1 MANINFGTHRFDADL
16 VLFDKDGTLLEFHHF
31 WAAKTVESIEKLV
44 TSIGGDEAL
53 RSDLYRTFRYD
64 RTSQT
69 VAEDSP
75 IVVAANHKLL
85 IVVATVLLQHGHGW
99 LEAEMLAEKHF
110 APVLAEPPSLEML
123 HPVTNL
129 PRLFGTLRKAGVRI
143 GIITSDDKGP
153 TEATLNLL
161 GVRHQV
167 GFLACADSGYP
178 AKPMPQAVWAA
189 CEQYKIDPKRTVLVG
204 DSTTDMETGR
214 RAAVGLRVG
223 VLTGMMGRDKL
234 APVADILLDSI
245 AEMSIGEL

>member
-1 MANINFGTHRFDADL
+1 MAQITFGEHAFDTDL
-16 VLFDKDGTLLEFHHF
+16 ILFDKDGTLLEFHHF

-44 TSIGGDEAL
+44 TSIGGDNAL
-53 RSDLYRTFRYD
+53 RDDLYRTFRYD
-64 RTSQT
+64 RSTET

-75 IVVAANHKLL
+75 IVVAANHKL
-85 IVVATVLLQHGHGW
+85 IIIVATVLLQHGHGW
-99 LEAEMLAEKHF
+99 QEAELLAERYF
-110 APVLAEPPSLEML
+110 APVLAEPPTLDML

-129 PRLFGTLRKAGVRI
+129 PKLFGALRKAGVRI
-143 GIITSDDKGP
+143 GIVTSDDLGP

-189 CEQYKIDPKRTVLVG
+189 CEQYKIDPSCTVFIG

-214 RAAVGLRVG
+214 RANVGLRVA
-223 VLTGMMGRDKL
+223 VLTGMMKREKL
-234 APVADILLDSI
+234 APHADIVIDSI
-245 AEMSIGEL
+245 SEIKI